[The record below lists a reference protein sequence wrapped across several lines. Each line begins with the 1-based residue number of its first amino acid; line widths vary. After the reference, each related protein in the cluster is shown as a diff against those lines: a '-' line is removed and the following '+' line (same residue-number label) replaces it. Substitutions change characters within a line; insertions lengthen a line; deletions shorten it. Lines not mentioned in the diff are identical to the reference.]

1 MTTAGARWQL
11 RLLGGFELS
20 DGRSQLH
27 RLASRA
33 MLLIL
38 ARLARLALAPQ
49 RDHPREEL
57 IDLLWP
63 EVALAVG
70 RNRLRQALSSLRSPA
85 RTRG

>member
-27 RLASRA
+27 RLPTRA